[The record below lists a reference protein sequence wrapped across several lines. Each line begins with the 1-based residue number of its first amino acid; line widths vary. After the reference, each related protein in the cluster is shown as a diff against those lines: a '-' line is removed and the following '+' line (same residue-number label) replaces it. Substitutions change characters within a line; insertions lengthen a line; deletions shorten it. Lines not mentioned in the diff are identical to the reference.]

1 MTDQTAT
8 FRLLPGIFDK
18 VAATEAGLKPGTS
31 TSEKKKKRGP
41 STTVGMTG
49 LARLATP

>member
-8 FRLLPGIFDK
+8 FRLLPGILDK

-31 TSEKKKKRGP
+31 TSEKKKKGP